1 MSGTCTAGGRSD
13 RNRWRPIAAALRA
26 QIRAGAYGPG
36 DRLPSSADLQA
47 EYRVSG
53 QTVQHAMN
61 ALRTEGLLETRPGR
75 GWFVASPPQVVRL
88 ARLTHPQG
96 QVAGKSWTGCGAHV
110 MTVLRE
116 EDASVALAAE
126 LRVAPGTE
134 VWVRERTMR
143 DAGEVVA
150 LATSYYPRSL
160 TRGTVIET
168 ADTGPGGGF
177 ACLLRL
183 GHEVV
188 RHVERVTAGIAA
200 DDETRRF
207 GRSDPPVV
215 FRVVRIT
222 LGRSTVL
229 GVIHIVVPA
238 DRFEL
243 SYELPVPS

>member
-1 MSGTCTAGGRSD
+1 MSGTCPNGGRPQ
-13 RNRWRPIAAALRA
+13 RNRWRPIATALRQ
-26 QIRAGAYGPG
+26 QIQAGGYRPG
-36 DRLPSSADLQA
+36 DRLPSSAELQA
-47 EYRVSG
+47 AFRVSG

-61 ALRTEGLLETRPGR
+61 ALRNEGLVETRPGH
-75 GWFVASPPQVVRL
+75 GWFVGRPPEVVRL
-88 ARLTHPQG
+88 ARLVRPAG
-96 QVAGKSWTGCGAHV
+96 PVAGKAWTGCDAV
-110 MTVLRE
+110 ATTVLRCE
-116 EDASVALAAE
+116 EASPAVAAE

-143 DAGEVVA
+143 DAGQVVA

-160 TRGTVIET
+160 TRGTAIET
-168 ADTGPGGGF
+168 TDTGPGGGF

-188 RHVERVTAGIAA
+188 RHVERVAAGLAG

-207 GRSDPPVV
+207 GRADPPVV

-229 GVIHIVVPA
+229 GVIHIVVLA

-243 SYELPVPS
+243 CYELPVPS